1 MKFLSVYISAGL
13 LVLNVSGPQ
22 WQYYYHYNTTQ
33 AVSQFY
39 KAPIKQTF
47 RKINKPRLVFQK
59 ELLNLFLS
67 EDCYSYSCTVMLLRL
82 VTKH

>member
-22 WQYYYHYNTTQ
+22 WHYYHYNTTQ

-47 RKINKPRLVFQK
+47 RKFNKPRLVFQK
-59 ELLNLFLS
+59 EQSTLFL
-67 EDCYSYSCTVMLLRL
+67 
-82 VTKH
+82 